1 MKITIDSKNNSI
13 KVGTKDFET
22 LSNDKKEVAQLAIT
36 DALLKN
42 TQLSEYEMD
51 SMYMSYR
58 YCIGRLSIAS
68 QMRAGDI
75 WKHCKNRMS
84 KERQLFTAY
93 DINNEIEQCLMC
105 FQPQFNFNYYINNRI
120 IETGV
125 DLVCEFMQEYNINSK
140 EDLLKYKSVT
150 VNLVNNKRGYEFE
163 VETWD
168 DYIKERVFNLII
180 TSYGRYKNKIVN
192 YSKEEEEHEKEHAL
206 IIFNEFKKDPE
217 SYKNDETSF
226 WNDNAR
232 YDKLNE
238 ILSEIPKLEY
248 IFMDR
253 FEGLFVWN
261 NLVHCFDFEHHHK
274 SILTDGSECI
284 WFWSWI
290 HKTDENGYRTFGYEK
305 VRIPLEKWYGNSITC
320 IIPDESI
327 KENIF

>member
-1 MKITIDSKNNSI
+1 MKIIIDSKNNSI

-22 LSNDKKEVAQLAIT
+22 LSTDKKEVAQLAIT

-93 DINNEIEQCLMC
+93 DINNEIEQSLMC

-125 DLVCEFMQEYNINSK
+125 NIVCEFMQEYNINSK

-150 VNLVNNKRGYEFE
+150 VNLANNKRGYEFE
-163 VETWD
+163 VETRD
-168 DYIKERVFNLII
+168 DYLKEKAFEILFKQYGDEVNCEKLTKDYALKCLNDSKIENKENNL
-180 TSYGRYKNKIVN
+180 
-192 YSKEEEEHEKEHAL
+192 
-206 IIFNEFKKDPE
+206 F
-217 SYKNDETSF
+217 
-226 WNDNAR
+226 
-232 YDKLNE
+232 DKL
-238 ILSEIPKLEY
+238 LSEIPKPEY

-261 NLVHCFDFEHHHK
+261 NLAHCFDFEHHHK

-305 VRIPLEKWYGNSITC
+305 VRIPVDKWNGNSVTY
-320 IIPDESI
+320 IIPDEII
-327 KENIF
+327 KTDIY